1 MKQVFKARLEG
12 RGPSGAWTFLPIP
25 FNVEKEFGSKA
36 LVRVAGTINGAPF
49 RNSIMPEGDGTH
61 SMMVNRELQRNA
73 GVSKGATVSVVMDV
87 DRAERK
93 VAVPSELKAALSG
106 APTAKEYFEQLS
118 YSCKKAYVDWIEGA
132 KRQETKVSRVG
143 KSIERLLKKQKLA

>member
-36 LVRVAGTINGAPF
+36 LVRVAGTINGSPF

-61 SMMVNRELQRNA
+61 SMMVSKELQRNA
-73 GVSKGATVSVVMDV
+73 GVSKGGLVAVVMDI
-87 DRAERK
+87 DKAERK
-93 VAVPSELKAALSG
+93 VTVPSELKTALSE
-106 APTAKEYFEQLS
+106 APSAKEYFEQLS

-132 KRQETKVSRVG
+132 KRQETKESRVAR
-143 KSIERLLKKQKLA
+143 SIELLLKKQKLA